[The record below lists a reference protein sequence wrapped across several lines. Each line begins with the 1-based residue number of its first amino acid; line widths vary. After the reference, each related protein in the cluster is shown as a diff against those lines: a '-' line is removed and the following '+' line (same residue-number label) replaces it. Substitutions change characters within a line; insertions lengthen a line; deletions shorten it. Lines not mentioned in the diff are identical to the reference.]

1 MPKTISK
8 VPKYIVTWEEN
19 TRQPNPY
26 AHPDTFSRIEP
37 ESIMVTENHFAFIH
51 DDVALINFIEDS
63 PRRYRSNIQ
72 YFCIE
77 KQVFPKLKSVL
88 QLEI

>member
-8 VPKYIVTWEEN
+8 VPKYIVTWTET

-26 AHPDTFSRIEP
+26 VHPGSFSRIEP
-37 ESIMVTENHFAFIH
+37 ETITVIENRFAFLQ
-51 DDVALINFIEDS
+51 DDNALVNFIEDS
-63 PRRYRSNIQ
+63 PRSNIQ

-77 KQVFPKLKSVL
+77 KQIFPKLKSVL